1 MLPSRAAGAD
11 DAQTTMTTAMGTF
24 IAQSL
29 LMTYVSIGTTA
40 DAYTKKAYTPA
51 EATDV
56 LDTCQRTMK
65 VAQDALKKLVDTGAV
80 SSPSDVKYV
89 TDSISAFDSLTEEAA
104 DVKAC
109 VQTMNQT
116 NVKRFTAKK
125 DEAWKKIT
133 TLME

>member
-1 MLPSRAAGAD
+1 
-11 DAQTTMTTAMGTF
+11 MTTAMGTF

-51 EATDV
+51 EATNV

-80 SSPSDVKYV
+80 SSASDVKYV

-109 VQTMNQT
+109 LQNMNQT

-133 TLME
+133 TLIE